1 MLHLRPD
8 KRKQSRCTTAQQSPP
23 GPREGDTPRNQR
35 LGTHQAGRCD
45 HDHHNYN
52 PPQTKETDS
61 QTACRPTKS
70 LVKAHLRMAV
80 NKLQGTQISLTKGI
94 QRPYQRKGITVAESI
109 GPARPTLRETTP
121 ENQQPARLTDG
132 LTPLI
137 SGFCCEHVARLEA
150 YRVTRIRYFHH
161 RVSCGGTRRSRW
173 RVTVA
178 EAPDRPVRRSAAGR
192 DFHNRT

>member
-8 KRKQSRCTTAQQSPP
+8 KRKQSRCTTAQQSSP

-80 NKLQGTQISLTKGI
+80 NKLQGTQISLTKRHSTPLPKERNYIG
-94 QRPYQRKGITVAESI
+94 RKYWSRTTHPSRNHTGKPTI
-109 GPARPTLRETTP
+109 GEAHRRVD
-121 ENQQPARLTDG
+121 A
-132 LTPLI
+132 LI
-137 SGFCCEHVARLEA
+137 SGFCCEHVTRLEA

-178 EAPDRPVRRSAAGR
+178 EASDRPVRRSAAGR